1 MPSTLETLTGSH
13 VRADILALLFGQ
25 GGAWSAYELAR
36 TTNAAYSSVRRHL
49 RNLIDAGL
57 VVRLP
62 SRQLAANTGHPDA
75 LALTR
80 MALDHRPP
88 PEHTPDIDWHQLL
101 QDTIAGAA
109 ALQFLHGNRDVT

>member
-1 MPSTLETLTGSH
+1 MPSTLQTLTGSR
-13 VRADILALLFGQ
+13 VRADIIALLFGH

-36 TTNAAYSSVRRHL
+36 TANLAYSSVRRHL
-49 RNLIDAGL
+49 QALIDAGL

-62 SRQLAANTGHPDA
+62 SGQLAANTGHPDA

-80 MALDHRPP
+80 MALDHWPP
-88 PEHTPDIDWHQLL
+88 PEHKPDIDWRQLL

-109 ALQFLHGNRDVT
+109 ALHFLHGSRDVA